1 MLKRSMALRYLKAG
15 KNWYQEPTYLVP
27 KAAGK
32 GKWEGWDKNGA
43 ETGLE
48 VTEGTLIC
56 SVKFAL

>member
-1 MLKRSMALRYLKAG
+1 MALRYLKAG

-27 KAAGK
+27 EAAGK